1 MSMIRTTT
9 FLGVWLALATS
20 GLALLA
26 QTQPPPQPPPQPPA
40 SPAII
45 APPSSAPAQTA
56 EQEQPPNAKDSVSVG
71 PTYIIGPEDV
81 LFIRVWKNPELSG
94 SVIVGPDGTISL
106 QLINE
111 VRASGLTTH
120 QLEQELATRL
130 KKFIVEPE
138 VNIQVQAAR
147 SRTYIILGDGVNR
160 PGIYPLPRQLHVL
173 EALIAGGGFSTFAKK
188 NKIYV
193 LRGTERIP
201 FNYNEVIK
209 GKNLK
214 QNIYIQ
220 NGDQIY
226 VP

>member
-1 MSMIRTTT
+1 M
-9 FLGVWLALATS
+9 
-20 GLALLA
+20 
-26 QTQPPPQPPPQPPA
+26 
-40 SPAII
+40 
-45 APPSSAPAQTA
+45 
-56 EQEQPPNAKDSVSVG
+56 
-71 PTYIIGPEDV
+71 IGPEDV

-147 SRTYIILGDGVNR
+147 SRTYIIIGDGVNR
-160 PGIYPLPRQLHVL
+160 PGIYPLSRRLTVM
-173 EALIAGGGFSTFAKK
+173 EALIAGGGFGTFAKK
-188 NKIYV
+188 NKIYI

-201 FNYNEVIK
+201 FNWNEVIK

-214 QNIYIQ
+214 QDIYIQ
-220 NGDQIY
+220 NGDKIF